1 MAMFSILFTLNHKT
15 RRGVLWAL
23 VTPVSDVLLCHCNGK
38 TQYLYKFSEFVILL
52 RHLLFFHTGGMFVIL
67 INVSIFRMSREEKKI
82 SSLYIL
88 KLSADA
94 CQGAMCFGFWG
105 NV

>member
-1 MAMFSILFTLNHKT
+1 MEKT
-15 RRGVLWAL
+15 R
-23 VTPVSDVLLCHCNGK
+23 
-38 TQYLYKFSEFVILL
+38 YLYKFSEFVILL